1 MDYPVIDSCR
11 VLEEPVRVIPANS
24 SVACDAYH
32 EGKLMTTELW
42 QKSAHDLAAA
52 IRGKDVSATE
62 VLEAHLGRIAAT
74 NPTINAIVTLSEDI
88 ALAQAKAVDE
98 AVAAGERLGPIAGV
112 PVGIKDTTDTAGI
125 RTTYGSPLF
134 ADNVPQRDDIMVA
147 RLKQAGGIIVG
158 KTNNPEF
165 ATGGNTYNDVFGAT
179 LNPWDT
185 NLSAGGSTGGG
196 AAGLASG
203 MFPIASGSDLAGSL
217 RIPAAFCGVMGLRP
231 TVGLVPSGP
240 SNIPFDSLGVSGPM
254 ARTAED
260 LAIFLE
266 IISQPHPSD
275 PFCQQSRFKASERS
289 QDGHLR
295 IAYVRDVCGIDVET
309 GVAKACR
316 EAVQTL
322 HTAGHTVEE
331 LALDFRD
338 GRESFLTLRAQW
350 MVTKNLGLLDRI
362 DELGE
367 NLAGNIRAGLEQK
380 PTDIARAE
388 AIRNRL
394 WKQLVEVFETYD
406 VIATPTLP
414 IPPFP
419 VTLNYPESIN
429 GQKMA
434 NYIEWVGPS
443 LVFSLFG
450 VPALSVP
457 AGLVDGLPAGLQ
469 LVGPRFSE
477 DKLIFLADQVAQ
489 RRPIPL
495 ADLG

>member
-1 MDYPVIDSCR
+1 
-11 VLEEPVRVIPANS
+11 
-24 SVACDAYH
+24 
-32 EGKLMTTELW
+32 MTTELW
-42 QKSAHDLAAA
+42 QQSAADLAAA
-52 IRGKDVSATE
+52 IRGKEVSATE
-62 VLEAHLGRIAAT
+62 VLEAHLARIAET

-88 ALAQAKAVDE
+88 ARSQATDVDK

-134 ADNVPQRDDIMVA
+134 ADNVPKRDDIMVA
-147 RLKQAGGIIVG
+147 RLKQAGAVIVG

-165 ATGGNTYNDVFGAT
+165 ATGGNTFNDVFGAT
-179 LNPWDT
+179 LNPWDI

-231 TVGLVPSGP
+231 TIGLVPSGP
-240 SNIPFDSLGVSGPM
+240 NNIPFDQLGVSGPM

-266 IISQPHPSD
+266 IISQPHFSD
-275 PFCQQSRFKASERS
+275 PFSQQSGFKASECR
-289 QDGHLR
+289 QARRLR
-295 IAYVRDVCGIDVET
+295 IAYVPNVCGIDIEA
-309 GVAKACR
+309 GVAEACLD
-316 EAVQTL
+316 AVQTL
-322 HTAGHTVEE
+322 HTAGHMVDEV
-331 LALDFRD
+331 ALDFRE
-338 GRESFLTLRAQW
+338 GRPSFLTLRAQW

-367 NLAGNIRAGLEQK
+367 NLAGNIRAGLDQK
-380 PTDIARAE
+380 PTDLAHAE
-388 AIRNRL
+388 ATRNRL
-394 WKQLVEVFETYD
+394 WKQLVEMFETYD

-419 VTLNYPESIN
+419 VSMNYPDSIN

-457 AGLVDGLPAGLQ
+457 AGLADGLPVGLQ

-477 DKLIFLADQVAQ
+477 GKLISLADQVAEA
-489 RRPIPL
+489 RPVPL

>member
-1 MDYPVIDSCR
+1 
-11 VLEEPVRVIPANS
+11 
-24 SVACDAYH
+24 
-32 EGKLMTTELW
+32 MTTELW
-42 QKSAHDLAAA
+42 QQSAVDLAAA
-52 IRGKDVSATE
+52 IRGKEVSATE
-62 VLEAHLGRIAAT
+62 VLEAHLSRIAAT

-88 ALAQAKAVDE
+88 ARSQATNVDK

-134 ADNVPQRDDIMVA
+134 ADNVPKRDDIMVS
-147 RLKQAGGIIVG
+147 RLKQAGAVIIG

-165 ATGGNTYNDVFGAT
+165 ATGGNTFNDVFGAT

-203 MFPIASGSDLAGSL
+203 MFPLASGSDLAGSL

-240 SNIPFDSLGVSGPM
+240 SNIPFDPLGVSGPM
-254 ARTAED
+254 ARTAQD
-260 LAIFLE
+260 LAMFLE
-266 IISQPHPSD
+266 IISQPHRSD
-275 PFCQQSRFKASERS
+275 SFSHQSRFKASES
-289 QDGHLR
+289 QQAGHLR
-295 IAYVRDVCGIDVET
+295 IAFVQDVCGIDVEE
-309 GVAKACR
+309 GIAKVCR
-316 EAVQTL
+316 DAAQTL
-322 HTAGHTVEE
+322 QKGGHTVEDV
-331 LALDFRD
+331 ALDFRD
-338 GRESFLTLRAQW
+338 GRSSFLTLRAQW
-350 MVTKNLGLLDRI
+350 MVTKNLDLLDRI

-367 NLAGNIRAGLEQK
+367 NLAGNIRAGLDQK
-380 PTDIARAE
+380 PTDIAHAE

-394 WKQLVEVFETYD
+394 WKQLVEMFETYD

-419 VTLNYPESIN
+419 VTLNYPDSIN

-457 AGLVDGLPAGLQ
+457 AGLAGGLPAGLQ

-477 DKLIFLADQVAQ
+477 SKLISLADQVAQ
-489 RRPIPL
+489 ERPVPL